1 MLLRSIQMN
10 SKRKPYKTYTKEFK
24 VEAVRLMNA
33 SDIPSSELAAQLG
46 IRRNQLYKWKVQLED
61 KGDKAFSNN
70 LGRPRKEDQSELVTL
85 RQENE
90 RLKEEVEILKK
101 AAAYFAR
108 ELK

>member
-1 MLLRSIQMN
+1 MN

-24 VEAVRLMNA
+24 VEAIRLMNA

-46 IRRNQLYKWKVQLED
+46 VRRNQLYKWKVQLED

>member
-33 SDIPSSELAAQLG
+33 SNIPSSELAAQLG
-46 IRRNQLYKWKVQLED
+46 VRRNQLYKWKAQLED

-70 LGRPRKEDQSELVTL
+70 LGRPRKENQSELVTL

>member
-1 MLLRSIQMN
+1 MN